1 MQNLLR
7 IIALISL
14 IAAIISFF
22 TFKINYI
29 TYILIGI
36 FIGSGFIY
44 QIRAQGRNRK

>member
-1 MQNLLR
+1 M
-7 IIALISL
+7 IYIMKL

-22 TFKINYI
+22 IFKINYI